1 MFSCLFY
8 YTCTKCSKFSIPAIS
23 LRWDLLKRFP
33 VDSNQMRCHGNAFIK
48 KHLAKIVRILEEMVF
63 FSAKIVFIS
72 DFLDQIEIS
81 ALKLTQVQNFSQFK

>member
-48 KHLAKIVRILEEMVF
+48 KYSAKIVRILEEMVF

-72 DFLDQIEIS
+72 DFLDQIRDQCPKIDPS
-81 ALKLTQVQNFSQFK
+81 AKFQPV